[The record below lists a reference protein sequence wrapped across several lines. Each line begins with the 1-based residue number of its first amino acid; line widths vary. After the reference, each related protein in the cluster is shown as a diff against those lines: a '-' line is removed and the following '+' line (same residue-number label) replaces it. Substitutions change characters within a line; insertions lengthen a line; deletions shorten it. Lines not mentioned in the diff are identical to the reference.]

1 MKRILQLEEVGMLL
15 LALFLFQQQSSYSWW
30 LFAACILAPD
40 LSMLGYLGGNKTGAY
55 AYNFF
60 HHKGIAILVYLAGNY
75 LESDP
80 LLFAGL
86 ILFAHACMDR
96 IFGYGLKELTGFH
109 DTHLGKIGKAKQAK

>member
-15 LALFLFQQQSSYSWW
+15 LALFLFQQQSPYSWW
-30 LFAACILAPD
+30 LFAACILLPD
-40 LSMLGYLGGNKTGAY
+40 LSMLGYLGGNKAGAFL
-55 AYNFF
+55 YNLL

-86 ILFAHACMDR
+86 ILFAHASMDR
-96 IFGYGLKELTGFH
+96 IFGYGLKQLTGFH
-109 DTHLGKIGKAKQAK
+109 DTHLGKIGKAKTE